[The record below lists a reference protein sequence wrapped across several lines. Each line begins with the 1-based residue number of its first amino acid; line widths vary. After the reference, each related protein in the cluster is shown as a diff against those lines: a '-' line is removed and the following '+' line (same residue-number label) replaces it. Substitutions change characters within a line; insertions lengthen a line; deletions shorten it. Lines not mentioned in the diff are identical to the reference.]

1 MKETIMLFHIEDSRR
16 LSAIRRALLPLK
28 LRVKVIS
35 PEEYCQPVGYL
46 AGAPDIAPVQST
58 GDTGEF
64 SGEMMVM
71 AWLSSRRVDQ
81 VLAALRKAGVGR
93 INYKAV
99 ITPENQYWDCR
110 KLYEELKKEH
120 EAFTAAQ
127 EAVSWPGNRRPPIQK
142 AHTGRRRPHKSVPAF
157 RENGFSGARNP
168 LPAVSGWNCGC

>member
-71 AWLSSRRVDQ
+71 AWLLLSAS
-81 VLAALRKAGVGR
+81 ATALVPSAKAG
-93 INYKAV
+93 NSK
-99 ITPENQYWDCR
+99 TPIGPFQMMVP
-110 KLYEELKKEH
+110 
-120 EAFTAAQ
+120 ASFTASA
-127 EAVSWPGNRRPPIQK
+127 
-142 AHTGRRRPHKSVPAF
+142 
-157 RENGFSGARNP
+157 
-168 LPAVSGWNCGC
+168 

>member
-71 AWLSSRRVDQ
+71 AWLS
-81 VLAALRKAGVGR
+81 AGGSGAGR
-93 INYKAV
+93 S
-99 ITPENQYWDCR
+99 
-110 KLYEELKKEH
+110 EEGR
-120 EAFTAAQ
+120 
-127 EAVSWPGNRRPPIQK
+127 SWPDQLQG
-142 AHTGRRRPHKSVPAF
+142 GDYS
-157 RENGFSGARNP
+157 
-168 LPAVSGWNCGC
+168 